1 MWLKENR
8 TISRKTKKASQSWM
22 SKSTFNLESF
32 CCTICCQMPV
42 SINNWS
48 KKIAWTRFSN
58 FQVIPVKMVY
68 NGGSLEQTLSLWET
82 IQCTPPPSCRTI
94 LPPPGKETT
103 HPSEIFDL
111 GHLWSLLMYESF
123 KSEHTDICICY
134 NNLDKVYHTHIYAIL
149 ECKTITPPRKQLHEK
164 PCNLL
169 ISNVY
174 KLFSQSF

>member
-82 IQCTPPPSCRTI
+82 IQGTPPIAGQFYPPQERKPHTPLRFLTLATCDLCWCMRVLRASI
-94 LPPPGKETT
+94 LT
-103 HPSEIFDL
+103 FA
-111 GHLWSLLMYESF
+111 
-123 KSEHTDICICY
+123 
-134 NNLDKVYHTHIYAIL
+134 YA
-149 ECKTITPPRKQLHEK
+149 TITLTKFTIP
-164 PCNLL
+164 
-169 ISNVY
+169 ISMQY
-174 KLFSQSF
+174 